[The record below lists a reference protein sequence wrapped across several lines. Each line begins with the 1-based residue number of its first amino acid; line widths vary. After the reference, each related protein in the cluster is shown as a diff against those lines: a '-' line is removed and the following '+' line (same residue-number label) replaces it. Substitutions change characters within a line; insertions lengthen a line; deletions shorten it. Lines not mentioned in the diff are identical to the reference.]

1 MRRYLKNLIIALMG
15 RNPYRM
21 ELDDLTEKYEKTAER
36 VYGLN
41 DIYFKMVEKME
52 ETKMRM
58 NDYQTLVENLRQ
70 RVAEKEV
77 ELDCQKKDFRDRM
90 ERIKSD
96 YQKRLNACNRK
107 IEELNDKCI
116 RPDIEAVTR
125 DGAKSV

>member
-70 RVAEKEV
+70 RVDEKEV

-107 IEELNDKCI
+107 IEEH
-116 RPDIEAVTR
+116 E
-125 DGAKSV
+125 